1 MASMIPMRPKGVSI
15 YLLNEEMDGLTYYV
29 LSGCSRETAFLKF
42 IRPDFIGSKAT
53 PAIKAAVSQFFGS
66 KEAKDY
72 IEAYKKTIQ
81 DLLEEKDKPKPDKG
95 GSMEERKARA
105 KTKLVEFAMELANNI
120 EAADDKEAVLKI
132 ADKVGLLDQNEQVEE
147 QPRRYIP
154 VTCGECVYRKFVE
167 ENCEEVPSGT
177 ELADSHNAST
187 LGGEVQ

>member
-1 MASMIPMRPKGVSI
+1 MSLIPMRPKNVKFN
-15 YLLNEEMDGLTYYV
+15 LLNEEQEGLTYYV
-29 LSGCSRETAFLKF
+29 LSGCTRETAFLKF

-53 PAIKAAVSQFFGS
+53 AAVKAAVQQFFAS
-66 KEAKDY
+66 KDVKDY
-72 IEAYKKTIQ
+72 IEAYRKTIE
-81 DLLEEKDKPKPDKG
+81 DLLAEKDKPKPDRT

-147 QPRRYIP
+147 QPRRYLP
-154 VTCGECVYRKFVE
+154 VTCGECEYRKFVE
-167 ENCEEVPSGT
+167 ENCEEVPNGT
-177 ELADSHNAST
+177 ELAETHSAST